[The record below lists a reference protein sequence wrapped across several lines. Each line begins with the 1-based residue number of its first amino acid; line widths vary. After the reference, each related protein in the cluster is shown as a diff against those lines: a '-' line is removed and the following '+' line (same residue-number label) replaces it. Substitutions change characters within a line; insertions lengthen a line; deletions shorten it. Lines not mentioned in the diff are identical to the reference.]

1 MAATA
6 AVSCPRRTP
15 NPKRSETVCAAV
27 AVIKPAVAALRP
39 HHVRTTG
46 TSPGAAAAAAP
57 LRLGGS
63 AAACSPMPV
72 AAAAAAAGGEELRRR
87 LGGGK
92 GGVPSPPP
100 HPPGSGVLVLLPW
113 RRRLADRLPDGVR
126 PLNAACSAQQLHQK
140 QMAIRSIDRSQEFVV
155 PEMELV

>member
-27 AVIKPAVAALRP
+27 AVIKPAVAALRR
-39 HHVRTTG
+39 HHVHTTG
-46 TSPGAAAAAAP
+46 TS
-57 LRLGGS
+57 
-63 AAACSPMPV
+63 PV

-155 PEMELV
+155 PEMEFS